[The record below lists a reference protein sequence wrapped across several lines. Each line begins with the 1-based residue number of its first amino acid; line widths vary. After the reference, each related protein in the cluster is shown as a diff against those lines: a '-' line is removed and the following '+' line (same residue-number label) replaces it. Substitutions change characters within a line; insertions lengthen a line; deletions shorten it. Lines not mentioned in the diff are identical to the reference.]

1 VASRKGIALP
11 NLDKGLFLGINVRIQ
26 RDFGKVRRS
35 SLLAAVKDCAKK
47 RDISQTL
54 ICYHDGMTVDPLWD
68 SIVTSGNL
76 PVRKLRGSLDATRDT
91 KSGTND
97 HHDES

>member
-1 VASRKGIALP
+1 MGTAHTKER
-11 NLDKGLFLGINVRIQ
+11 
-26 RDFGKVRRS
+26 
-35 SLLAAVKDCAKK
+35 
-47 RDISQTL
+47 TL
-54 ICYHDGMTVDPLWD
+54 QYSTTDGMTVDPLWD

-76 PVRKLRGSLDATRDT
+76 PVRKLRGSLGATRDT

>member
-1 VASRKGIALP
+1 MI
-11 NLDKGLFLGINVRIQ
+11 
-26 RDFGKVRRS
+26 
-35 SLLAAVKDCAKK
+35 
-47 RDISQTL
+47 
-54 ICYHDGMTVDPLWD
+54 DGMTVNPLSD

-76 PVRKLRGSLDATRDT
+76 PVRKLRESLDATRDT